1 MSNSPLSCVRPAMHP
16 LVKTSQVWPRAQSL
30 LPFFIWSSWE
40 DINVSVLLLCRC
52 FLIKSIHPLAPKLP
66 FAKHHLFQIS
76 WQTQFSHFL
85 TLLSTIDIILSYHL
99 TVCSYSSGELPT
111 ENNEVP
117 WTSTSSG
124 NSNITGCEETL
135 EEDSRKCLFVFFC
148 ITAIVFIFPATSLP
162 LIKPCIVFSVALMHM
177 IGSKEK
183 HDYQLW
189 LPKKKI
195 QVSLIVVL
203 QNHVYQG
210 ILIFAFW

>member
-1 MSNSPLSCVRPAMHP
+1 MTTR
-16 LVKTSQVWPRAQSL
+16 TIFL

-99 TVCSYSSGELPT
+99 TVCSYSSGELPA

-135 EEDSRKCLFVFFC
+135 EEDSRTFLFVFLYNCNRFYLPCHESSFNKTLHRLLCC
-148 ITAIVFIFPATSLP
+148 INAYDWV
-162 LIKPCIVFSVALMHM
+162 
-177 IGSKEK
+177 
-183 HDYQLW
+183 
-189 LPKKKI
+189 
-195 QVSLIVVL
+195 
-203 QNHVYQG
+203 
-210 ILIFAFW
+210 